1 MSASGDWEGMSSRA
15 YQALQDIPS
24 RANQGEKECL
34 PELIKTVDKG
44 FTIHTYL
51 TAIRFAKSY
60 VCQHLINHQTPVKF
74 RAHEGPTFYGCAK
87 VPRTF
92 CLYAVMN
99 AISHIVIKDITL
111 KLRN

>member
-1 MSASGDWEGMSSRA
+1 MSGWRASERIGG
-15 YQALQDIPS
+15 
-24 RANQGEKECL
+24 GGKECL

-51 TAIRFAKSY
+51 TAVRFAKSY

-92 CLYAVMN
+92 CLYAVMY
-99 AISHIVIKDITL
+99 AISHIIISTRSNSQHQHQA
-111 KLRN
+111 LRLVAL